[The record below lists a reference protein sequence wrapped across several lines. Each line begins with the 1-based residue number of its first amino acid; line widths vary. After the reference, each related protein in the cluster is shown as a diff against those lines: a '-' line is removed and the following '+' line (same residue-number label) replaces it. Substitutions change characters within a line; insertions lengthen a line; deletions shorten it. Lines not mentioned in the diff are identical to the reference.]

1 MVGDTAENLCHGA
14 FADPFI
20 QVVDDLGTA
29 IVEHQLGGSAFRSTD
44 GQSRC
49 FAASERLLRP
59 GRDKIPA
66 RSAPR
71 AQGVQRQLF
80 LITATTILAR

>member
-29 IVEHQLGGSAFRSTD
+29 IRRASAWWLGLSVDRRAVPLLCGERAPL
-44 GQSRC
+44 
-49 FAASERLLRP
+49 ASW
-59 GRDKIPA
+59 
-66 RSAPR
+66 PR
-71 AQGVQRQLF
+71 
-80 LITATTILAR
+80 